1 MREKNKEQAACAAHP
16 FSDESDGLQ
25 IICECAHVFQVSSDH
40 NHPKLLRIGRKNTA
54 LRFRIAVVL
63 DPLNKLQA
71 SVLAVLLADISKC
84 IVHDCSFM
92 IDSLVIKGH
101 VRFASRQKYKSP
113 CAWHRLLYD
122 IIRQCSQWRCL
133 YQSKCST
140 DPWHA

>member
-1 MREKNKEQAACAAHP
+1 MREKKKKRASRMCGSP

-25 IICECAHVFQVSSDH
+25 IICECTHVFQVGSDH
-40 NHPKLLRIGRKNTA
+40 NHPKLLRLGSKNTA

-71 SVLAVLLADISKC
+71 GVLAVLLADISKC

-101 VRFASRQKYKSP
+101 VRFASRQN
-113 CAWHRLLYD
+113 
-122 IIRQCSQWRCL
+122 IRA
-133 YQSKCST
+133 
-140 DPWHA
+140 HARGIGSYTISFDSALSGVV

>member
-1 MREKNKEQAACAAHP
+1 MREKNKEQAACATHP

-25 IICECAHVFQVSSDH
+25 IICECNHVFQVGADH
-40 NHPKLLRIGRKNTA
+40 NHPKFLRFGRKNTA

-84 IVHDCSFM
+84 IVHDYSFM

-101 VRFASRQKYKSP
+101 VRFASR
-113 CAWHRLLYD
+113 
-122 IIRQCSQWRCL
+122 
-133 YQSKCST
+133 
-140 DPWHA
+140 

>member
-1 MREKNKEQAACAAHP
+1 MCGSP

-25 IICECAHVFQVSSDH
+25 IICECTHVFQVGADH
-40 NHPKLLRIGRKNTA
+40 DHPKLLRLGRKNTA

-84 IVHDCSFM
+84 IVHDYSFM

-101 VRFASRQKYKSP
+101 VRFASRQN
-113 CAWHRLLYD
+113 
-122 IIRQCSQWRCL
+122 IRA
-133 YQSKCST
+133 
-140 DPWHA
+140 HARGIGSYMISFGNTLVGIVRIGRSVPLILGTLE